1 MIETNL
7 EMTKA
12 FRY

>member
-7 EMTKA
+7 
-12 FRY
+12 